1 MKKIRNKKVS
11 KEQIVEEVKI
21 EEEKNGPEDAKE
33 FKIIDLD
40 TEGNFEDCDEY
51 KVEYFMV

>member
-1 MKKIRNKKVS
+1 MKKIRNKKVP

-33 FKIIDLD
+33 FKIIDLNS
-40 TEGNFEDCDEY
+40 EGDFEECDEY